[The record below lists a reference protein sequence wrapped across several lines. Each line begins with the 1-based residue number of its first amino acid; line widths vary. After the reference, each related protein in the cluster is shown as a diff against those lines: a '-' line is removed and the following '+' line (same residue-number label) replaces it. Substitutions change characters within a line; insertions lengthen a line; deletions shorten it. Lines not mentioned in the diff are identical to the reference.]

1 MKQPRNVLRMVVHAK
16 LLLNPLADERPGPH
30 ARLKPRGLRARLDDA
45 SDLLALLD
53 AQSRRAPGQRAR
65 PQPVSPL
72 RVVPGGP
79 LRDGGSIDADL
90 LGHVDGATT
99 LDVAQHALGAAPHRQ
114 LFQNRRFM
122 QKLPQSPD
130 LRRRQPRRHDC
141 PPIRCASHEPHSQH
155 ARPQMERRMMTALSE
170 SV

>member
-1 MKQPRNVLRMVVHAK
+1 
-16 LLLNPLADERPGPH
+16 
-30 ARLKPRGLRARLDDA
+30 
-45 SDLLALLD
+45 
-53 AQSRRAPGQRAR
+53 
-65 PQPVSPL
+65 
-72 RVVPGGP
+72 
-79 LRDGGSIDADL
+79 
-90 LGHVDGATT
+90 
-99 LDVAQHALGAAPHRQ
+99 
-114 LFQNRRFM
+114 M